1 VSEIDPV
8 EVSQPSRRVPAERFS
23 EEPAEFA
30 APGLKKPERE
40 GLPSNY
46 RMRADA
52 HYVDQL
58 TSRRNDRLEPRSAEQ
73 RSSERGEPR
82 GDRADVR
89 DRRADRALAQLAED
103 MSGIEAAANLLAGET
118 APIVR
123 RAGLDLIRAQA
134 WRASWLVRANAIL
147 DGTHR
152 VQMRP
157 RPLGAILWA
166 IRDGFAAECRLNGFA
181 VHVRTADWNQN
192 VVVDETALTA
202 GIIGAVLATAG
213 LTNGAEGVVVTIDI
227 DAAGGEIKLVDVAQ
241 EAVTVPSVAGQRFLD
256 ASWTDRP
263 GGWTAVV
270 GALVARTAAQLH
282 GGDLTFSSGERRG
295 STIRLALSR
304 AN

>member
-8 EVSQPSRRVPAERFS
+8 EVSQPGRRVPAERFS

-58 TSRRNDRLEPRSAEQ
+58 TTRRNDRMES
-73 RSSERGEPR
+73 RSSERAESR

-118 APIVR
+118 APIVK

-157 RPLGAILWA
+157 RPLGAILWS

-192 VVVDETALTA
+192 VVVDEAALTA
-202 GIIGAVLATAG
+202 GIIGAVFATAG

-227 DAAGGEIKLVDVAQ
+227 DAAGGEIKVVDVAQ
-241 EAVTVPSVAGQRFLD
+241 EAVTVPPVAGQRFLD

-295 STIRLALSR
+295 STIRLGLNR